1 MKELFKRLITDFME
15 RPLPLAME
23 REYEIPLQSKKI
35 ISLTG
40 VRRSG
45 KTFLLYSLIRK
56 IREKIPKEHVLYI
69 NFEDD
74 RLYAIQL
81 GNLDELIQSYYELY
95 PENRDHEIYLF
106 LDEIQNVPGW
116 EKFVRRLYDT
126 LPIQIFITGS
136 SSKLLGSEI
145 AGSLRGRTL
154 TYEIFP
160 FSFSEYVR
168 YKEITVNLNSSRSLS
183 YLKKSFTEYM
193 VNGGFAEVFD
203 EPPSIQRRIVSD
215 YLELIIYRD
224 IVERYAIQNSSLLKE
239 FIAQLFSRISLPFS
253 VNKTYNDFKSRGYR
267 VAKDTLY
274 DYLVYLED
282 SFAMFPVSLY
292 SDSIREQQR
301 NPRKIYTVDT
311 AFKMLFEYPG
321 KEDYGHV
328 FENMAYLQLRRK
340 TRNIFYY
347 KGKQEA
353 DFIVNNDG
361 KIDIINVC
369 YSLVDKNTRDREIR
383 GLIEAMDRLGEKSAL
398 LLTMEEEDVLT
409 FENKKIHVAPMFK
422 WLLG

>member
-1 MKELFKRLITDFME
+1 
-15 RPLPLAME
+15 
-23 REYEIPLQSKKI
+23 
-35 ISLTG
+35 
-40 VRRSG
+40 
-45 KTFLLYSLIRK
+45 
-56 IREKIPKEHVLYI
+56 
-69 NFEDD
+69 
-74 RLYAIQL
+74 
-81 GNLDELIQSYYELY
+81 
-95 PENRDHEIYLF
+95 
-106 LDEIQNVPGW
+106 
-116 EKFVRRLYDT
+116 
-126 LPIQIFITGS
+126 
-136 SSKLLGSEI
+136 
-145 AGSLRGRTL
+145 
-154 TYEIFP
+154 
-160 FSFSEYVR
+160 
-168 YKEITVNLNSSRSLS
+168 
-183 YLKKSFTEYM
+183 M